1 LAGGEEARILM
12 RRDGALAA
20 GGCEL
25 GAISPAV
32 VL

>member
-20 GGCEL
+20 GCEL